1 MTESTKIQ
9 LKNVRLSFPSLFQKA
24 QFNGEDGKYEAT
36 FLFNK
41 KDKKLKAKLDKAISA
56 KLKEANVKVPQDK
69 RCLKDGDEVDY
80 AGYEGNWSLKA
91 SQSRRPTVIDRDRSP
106 VTEGDNVLYAGCFVN
121 AIVDLWVQ
129 NNSFGKRINANL
141 YGVQFVKDGEAFGMG
156 PVDVTD
162 DFDDISD
169 DDDEDVDKDD
179 DDLDD

>member
-9 LKNVRLSFPSLFQKA
+9 LKNVRLSFPSLFQRA

-41 KDKKLKAKLDKAISA
+41 KDKKMKAKLDKAIAA
-56 KLKEANVKVPQDK
+56 KLKEANIKVPADK
-69 RCLKDGDEVDY
+69 QCLKDGDEVEY
-80 AGYEGNWSLKA
+80 AGYEGMWSLKA

-106 VTEGDNVLYAGCFVN
+106 LTENDNVLYAGCYVN

-129 NNSFGKRINANL
+129 NNSYGKRINANL
-141 YGVQFVKDGEAFGMG
+141 YGIQFVKDGEAFGLG

-162 DFDDISD
+162 DFDDLSD
-169 DDDEDVDKDD
+169 DDDDSDD
-179 DDLDD
+179 DSDDLDED